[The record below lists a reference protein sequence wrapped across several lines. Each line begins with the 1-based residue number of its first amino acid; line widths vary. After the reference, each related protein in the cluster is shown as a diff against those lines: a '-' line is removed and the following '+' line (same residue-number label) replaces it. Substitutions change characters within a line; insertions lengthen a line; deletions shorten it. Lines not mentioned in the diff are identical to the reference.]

1 MNRLLGAEPTST
13 HAFQVIHRSFA
24 FGHRHLCTA
33 LWEWVEPDITHGNPK
48 LSRQR
53 VDHSEVYSDTVAVT
67 GGTQAECNV
76 DYRGAADSMAN
87 HSSPRHIHIL
97 FGLFNKRMRDEV
109 CAAVGHGLSRF

>member
-33 LWEWVEPDITHGNPK
+33 LWEWVEPDITHGDPM

-76 DYRGAADSMAN
+76 EHDIAYGNHMLSQQGIAHTFQRASQGAYE
-87 HSSPRHIHIL
+87 
-97 FGLFNKRMRDEV
+97 GL
-109 CAAVGHGLSRF
+109 